1 MLEESY
7 CSIWA
12 QVGDLRESLKVVG
25 HLDQMPKAKATLI
38 HLSMNLTD
46 RREDDGQARVVPGN
60 KVAVIHFNQK
70 NGVFGIWGVAQ
81 WPCFFS
87 LYLENNY
94 ELPSFCLTL
103 SCSPSTLPWCWY
115 SVILLGI
122 YVQAHLWIAARL
134 LFLFLFSP
142 HKEHEA

>member
-60 KVAVIHFNQK
+60 KVAVIHFNQN
-70 NGVFGIWGVAQ
+70 NGVFDIWGGGTVT
-81 WPCFFS
+81 FFFLCTQKTIMNCHHFVS
-87 LYLENNY
+87 LYPALQ
-94 ELPSFCLTL
+94 
-103 SCSPSTLPWCWY
+103 
-115 SVILLGI
+115 V
-122 YVQAHLWIAARL
+122 
-134 LFLFLFSP
+134 LFLDVGIL
-142 HKEHEA
+142 